1 MPGYSFALDGD
12 MVEMRPKSNPQQLPL
27 LPMAGSV
34 IQLSESAYEEGRH
47 WAPGWDI
54 YGLEAEWREW
64 VAKKNIV
71 PRLPARHFV
80 AFCKRRGKY
89 PGFR

>member
-34 IQLSESAYEEGRH
+34 IQLSESAYEEGRQ